1 MPSFF
6 FIVCRFSHAASA
18 FENCDSKYRAVFAEP
33 KTNSR
38 SSSNTSTERTNNV
51 GGRFDD
57 NVLPSFSTNNL
68 NHSVTGGS
76 GISIANMANNKRSML
91 NDYATFMNNVINP
104 TNFNNTNS
112 NNGMSSNHEYQLNII
127 CSSTINQDQLW
138 RLFDIVPS
146 LEYCHITG
154 DCGRNSNYATV
165 SYCSMEA
172 AQYAR

>member
-1 MPSFF
+1 MF
-6 FIVCRFSHAASA
+6 RFSHAASA
-18 FENCDSKYRAVFAEP
+18 FENCDTKYRAVFAEP

-38 SSSNTSTERTNNV
+38 PTSNGVSERGNSA

-57 NVLPSFSTNNL
+57 NVLPSFSSSNIG
-68 NHSVTGGS
+68 HSNTGTS
-76 GISIANMANNKRSML
+76 GTSIGNVGTNKRSMM
-91 NDYATFMNNVINP
+91 NDYATFMSSAV
-104 TNFNNTNS
+104 NNTNFS
-112 NNGMSSNHEYQLNII
+112 SSNSNSGLSSANEFQLNII

-138 RLFDIVPS
+138 RLFDIVPG

-165 SYCSMEA
+165 AYCSLDA